1 MSRAALIATPTDL
14 IKEVNSLI
22 YGFIWRGND
31 KIKHSAI
38 INDIENGAL
47 KMLDLDSMAKAQR
60 VVALCAS

>member
-31 KIKHSAI
+31 KISNI
-38 INDIENGAL
+38 L
-47 KMLDLDSMAKAQR
+47 QL
-60 VVALCAS
+60 